1 MARSRLMVRRMNMTW
16 NFQRFATLASAAGM
30 LAVVGC
36 ASTRYDRTAGEA
48 MDDRRLERRVYSA
61 LNAQPVYKYEDVKV
75 NTFRGVVQ
83 LSGFAATE
91 AQRDAATEIAKRVR
105 GVGEVENS
113 ILIAPLQGDTA
124 WDYVPGRDN
133 DDESTS
139 VRANHKDRS
148 SGGAPSGNRTSTGS
162 VTNSATR

>member
-1 MARSRLMVRRMNMTW
+1 MTW
-16 NFQRFATLASAAGM
+16 NFRRLAALGSAAGM

-48 MDDRRLERRVYSA
+48 MDDRRLERRVYNA
-61 LNAQPVYKYEDVKV
+61 LGAQPVYKYEDVKV

-105 GVGEVENS
+105 GVAEVENN
-113 ILIAPLQGDTA
+113 ILIAPLQGATA
-124 WDYVPGRDN
+124 WDYVPGRE
-133 DDESTS
+133 DDSS
-139 VRANHKDRS
+139 RVRGTDKDRS
-148 SGGAPSGNRTSTGS
+148 SGTAPSGTRTTSGS
-162 VTNSATR
+162 VTNNSVR